1 MKKSIGSIFL
11 AFVLLTVL
19 VSGCSPA
26 ATTVPPTVIP
36 TGIPSPTSIPP
47 TFTPEPSA
55 TATIIPTVTATP
67 FVPKA
72 TIKIVSQS
80 PLSGDQA
87 AAGINIQRAVQL
99 AVAQLAGPLQDLGY
113 KIEYDAYDDQASI
126 EPAVKNAKEIV
137 ADPQVL
143 CGVGHYNSGI
153 TLSASG
159 FYHLAG
165 LAFISPSNTTP
176 KATSNGFLEI
186 NRALGRDDVMGAAG
200 AKFAQAQ
207 AFKSVF
213 VVRNSDDWINLV
225 VNGFV
230 KEANKLGIKIA
241 GNYVA
246 SDGGGNF
253 EAIINSL
260 MKTNADMVYY
270 GGSINQAGPFFKQAR
285 LAGYTGTLMT
295 FYGTSDLI
303 DEASALALEGGGL
316 YYTDT
321 GLPASYYPGATKFV
335 QDFQAQFGAAPQPY
349 AAEAYDAAG
358 ICLKAIEQASKAIG
372 GEIPTRHE
380 VVLAIRA
387 LKDYAGIAGTYNF
400 NKNGEQVLGRYFI
413 IKVVSPDPNNWGQ
426 NTLAATIELPAP

>member
-1 MKKSIGSIFL
+1 MKKSFWSIFL

-19 VSGCSPA
+19 VSGCTPA
-26 ATTVPPTVIP
+26 ATAVPPAVIP

-47 TFTPEPSA
+47 TLTPEPSA
-55 TATIIPTVTATP
+55 TATTIPTATATP

-80 PLSGDQA
+80 PLSGDQS
-87 AAGINIQRAVQL
+87 AAGISIQRGVQL

-113 KIEYDAYDDQASI
+113 KIVYDPYDDQASI
-126 EPAVKNAKEIV
+126 DPAVKNAKEII

-143 CGVGHYNSGI
+143 CGVGHYNSSI

-159 FYHLAG
+159 LYHLAG
-165 LAFISPSNTTP
+165 LAFISPSNTAP

-186 NRALGRDDVMGAAG
+186 NRVVGRDDVMGASG
-200 AKFAQAQ
+200 AKFAQDQ

-213 VVRNSDDWINLV
+213 VVRNSGDWINLIT
-225 VNGFV
+225 NGFIS
-230 KEANKLGIKIA
+230 EANKLGIKIV
-241 GNYVA
+241 GNFVA

-253 EAIINSL
+253 ESIINSL
-260 MKTNADMVYY
+260 MKSNADMVYY
-270 GGSINQAGPFFKQAR
+270 GGFGNQAGPFFKQAR

-303 DEASALALEGGGL
+303 DAAGALALEGSGL

-321 GLPASYYPGATKFV
+321 GIPASYYPGTTKFL
-335 QDFQAQFGAAPQPY
+335 QDFQSQFGTAPQSF

-372 GEIPTRHE
+372 GEIPTRHQ
-380 VVLAIRA
+380 VALAIRA

-400 NKNGEQVLGRYFI
+400 TKKGDQVLGRYFI
-413 IKVVSPDPNNWGQ
+413 MKVISPDPNNWGQ
-426 NTLAATIELPAP
+426 NTLAATIVLPTP